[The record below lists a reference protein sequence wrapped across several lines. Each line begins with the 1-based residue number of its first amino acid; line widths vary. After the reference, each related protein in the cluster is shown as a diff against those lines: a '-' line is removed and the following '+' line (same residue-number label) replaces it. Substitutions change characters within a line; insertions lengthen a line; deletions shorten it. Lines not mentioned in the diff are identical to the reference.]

1 MTNADRGKNYV
12 LSVVASYW
20 FVSISMVY
28 LNKYL
33 MNGNE
38 LSAPLFVT
46 WYQCVVTCAIIYWCS
61 AKGEKVRAA
70 GNKMMEKSGGKPGFF
85 EKFPVIRMDFEV
97 AKQIMPLSVIF
108 VGMITFN
115 NLCLK
120 YVEVSFYNVARSLT
134 ICFNVAFTY
143 FMLGRTT
150 SNRTLMTL
158 VIVIWGFFVGTQG
171 EVNFSFV
178 GTFCGIMSSAF
189 VSLNSVFTER
199 VLPVVQRDKWRL
211 SYLNNANACALF
223 LPLILVF
230 ESGKLADNA
239 ETLLS
244 PSFWVG
250 MTAAGVF
257 GFLIGI
263 VTVMQIEATS
273 PLTHNISGT
282 AKAAVQSILAFYIW
296 GNEATAGACAGIFL
310 VLFGSGLYAYI
321 KMREREEEQA
331 AARYAAAPQ
340 AEEDGMGGR
349 KNAAGQ

>member
-61 AKGEKVRAA
+61 AEKEKKVRAA

-120 YVEVSFYNVARSLT
+120 YVEVSFLQRGAVTDHLLQRGLHLLHAGADHLQPHAHDAVDRSSGGSLWAPRARSTSHLWVHS
-134 ICFNVAFTY
+134 VASC
-143 FMLGRTT
+143 LR
-150 SNRTLMTL
+150 
-158 VIVIWGFFVGTQG
+158 
-171 EVNFSFV
+171 
-178 GTFCGIMSSAF
+178 
-189 VSLNSVFTER
+189 
-199 VLPVVQRDKWRL
+199 P
-211 SYLNNANACALF
+211 LF
-223 LPLILVF
+223 
-230 ESGKLADNA
+230 
-239 ETLLS
+239 
-244 PSFWVG
+244 
-250 MTAAGVF
+250 
-257 GFLIGI
+257 
-263 VTVMQIEATS
+263 
-273 PLTHNISGT
+273 H
-282 AKAAVQSILAFYIW
+282 
-296 GNEATAGACAGIFL
+296 
-310 VLFGSGLYAYI
+310 
-321 KMREREEEQA
+321 
-331 AARYAAAPQ
+331 
-340 AEEDGMGGR
+340 
-349 KNAAGQ
+349 